1 LRDAPARVTCNLA
14 LGSEANRRK
23 VARHRA
29 KLRAMG
35 LRPVQ
40 IWVPDTRSPEFLAEA
55 ARQSRLV
62 DADPV
67 QFAEIMDWI
76 ESVSVF
82 DEDEDPPTQVDA
94 PR

>member
-1 LRDAPARVTCNLA
+1 MPSHD
-14 LGSEANRRK
+14 ANRSR

-29 KLRAMG
+29 RLRAMG

-40 IWVPDTRSPEFLAEA
+40 IWVPDTRSPGFLAEA

-62 DADPV
+62 DADPQ
-67 QFAEIMDWI
+67 QFAATMEWV

-82 DEDEDPPTQVDA
+82 DEPEASPEDDRA
-94 PR
+94 GGSAAR